1 MPETTAVRKTKK
13 AAAPVTITL
22 PELAK
27 GERYAGLILDA
38 KGAPVHHL
46 VLLTGDTEDVTWEEA
61 KAWAAKQGGEL
72 PSRAEQSLLFANAK
86 DAFKPRWY
94 WSAEQFAD
102 DADYAWFQS
111 FDYGYQYANYVSNRD
126 RARAVRRVPIQ

>member
-1 MPETTAVRKTKK
+1 MPATTAVRKAKK

-46 VLLTGDTEDVTWEEA
+46 VLLAGDAENLTWEEA

-94 WSAEQFAD
+94 WSGEQYAG
-102 DADYAWFQS
+102 DADYAWHQDF
-111 FDYGYQYANYVSNRD
+111 FYGYQYAYYVSYRY
-126 RARAVRRVPIQ
+126 RARAVRRVAIQ